1 MDLRQWTEN
10 AVKGESKKKVR
21 LNTEQIEK
29 AADIYHTWQC
39 EGIDGTNYAQLH
51 LAYRR
56 RGVFYKGVTYT
67 PIWRGPVCSR
77 LRRRRVTGE

>member
-39 EGIDGTNYAQLH
+39 EGTDGADYEMPELT
-51 LAYRR
+51 
-56 RGVFYKGVTYT
+56 V
-67 PIWRGPVCSR
+67 VCALMKLKIKAGLSHQANT
-77 LRRRRVTGE
+77 LSLLTMI

>member
-1 MDLRQWTEN
+1 MDLRQWIEN

-39 EGIDGTNYAQLH
+39 EGAIDEADYEIPELFTVVWTLMKLKIKAGL
-51 LAYRR
+51 
-56 RGVFYKGVTYT
+56 
-67 PIWRGPVCSR
+67 
-77 LRRRRVTGE
+77 LRQANTLSLLTMI

>member
-1 MDLRQWTEN
+1 MDLRQWIEN

-39 EGIDGTNYAQLH
+39 EGTDEADYEIPEL
-51 LAYRR
+51 YRSVDINEIEIKA
-56 RGVFYKGVTYT
+56 GL
-67 PIWRGPVCSR
+67 
-77 LRRRRVTGE
+77 LRQANTLSLLTMI